1 MIRYTKFTGT
11 CTLLLSLGLAACE
24 KPGSEQDKNQPVT
37 LQKMEFLLDWQP
49 EPTYL
54 GVYYAR
60 ATGEYRKLGI
70 DMAIVPSWGAN
81 QAVSAV
87 SAGRYPIAT
96 ASGGATV
103 LAYNNGAEIVSLGV
117 LYPRVPSVVYGLAS
131 QPVSRPKDL
140 EGKRI
145 GIYPGSITSN
155 EFDAFVKSNGI
166 DRNRL
171 RIVSLS
177 GADIPL
183 LLANQVDAVLHYTE
197 MSPVLVNQNPEIP
210 EVAGRRTFELML
222 KDHGVGGYGLNIVTS
237 RSAFQR
243 DSTRLKQIA
252 AATVNGY
259 RSGCRNPEAA
269 VTAFV
274 SEFPDKDTAYV
285 RESWSRVCQLLGT
298 SIGAQDIRGWQ
309 ETIDL
314 YRQLDLLN
322 VPVNPGQILP
332 N

>member
-1 MIRYTKFTGT
+1 MIRYAKFSV
-11 CTLLLSLGLAACE
+11 CTLLLALGLTACE
-24 KPGSEQDKNQPVT
+24 RQGSEKDDNGPAT

-60 ATGEYRKLGI
+60 ATGEFRKLGI
-70 DMAIVPSWGAN
+70 DMTIVPSWGAN

-117 LYPRVPSVVYGLAS
+117 LYPRVPTVVYGLAS
-131 QPVSRPKDL
+131 RSVSAPKDL

-155 EFDAFVKSNGI
+155 EFDAFVRANGI
-166 DRNRL
+166 DRNSL

-197 MSPVLVNQNPEIP
+197 MSPVLVNQNPEVP
-210 EVAGRRTFELML
+210 EVDGRRTFELML

-237 RSAFQR
+237 RPAFQR
-243 DSTRLKQIA
+243 DSTRLRQIA

-259 RSGCRNPEAA
+259 RSGCQNPEAA
-269 VTAFV
+269 VAAFV
-274 SEFPDKDTAYV
+274 REFPDKEPAYV
-285 RESWSRVCQLLGT
+285 RESWRRVCQLVGT
-298 SIGAQDIRGWQ
+298 NIGTQDVRGWQ

-314 YRQLDLLN
+314 YRQLGLLN
-322 VPVNPGQILP
+322 VPVTPGQILS